1 MLKLFFV
8 FLFTFISAEM
18 LTAQGV
24 TVRAF
29 VNETNATLGS
39 PIYYTVEIQG
49 GTGGDVVPP
58 ASNSDID
65 IQRNSISTSQSM
77 SIVNG
82 QMSQTK
88 SLTFIAVPKKEG
100 KITIP
105 PATVKIGGQ
114 VLTTNSVSLT
124 VSKSGAAQGQTPNG
138 GTISGGSEIFIRPV
152 VDKTKLVVGEGATIT
167 YKLYYKL
174 NVRQYTNEEDIK
186 PEGFWV
192 ERFDVSK
199 LPQVTERYNGSMY
212 HVAVINKIQVFPT
225 RAGKLEISGYKG
237 TCEALVSDVR
247 RQRGFLFDDFFASPG
262 RMQRLSVVAPP
273 VRFDVSELPEPK
285 PSSFSGAVG
294 DYKFSATIDKP
305 EVKVG
310 EAVTLKFNVEGEGNI
325 NLLPTI
331 NLDLPSEFE
340 KYEPKVDVKV
350 NKNTSV
356 VTGYKTTELTI
367 IPRASGK
374 FDLGTVEFSYYNP
387 QKKQYVTLTSPR
399 FELNVEPDPKAA
411 MASVSGTGEKRDI
424 KKFAA
429 DFRYIKTSSSSLRL
443 GTSSPLY
450 RAWWFY
456 LLMLVPIG
464 AVAFFLV
471 LQKREEQMKADAAF
485 ARSVKASPEA
495 KKRLKRAKE
504 LLKQSDQQAFFAE
517 LENALIKFIGNRYNT
532 DDHALRKDEIK
543 ALLLSKQV
551 APELIDKLMRIL
563 EKSEFYR
570 YAPAKETQDDLT
582 LLYEDACQIISE
594 LSKTR

>member
-1 MLKLFFV
+1 MSRIVVAIVSLLFLSQSLLGQDV
-8 FLFTFISAEM
+8 S
-18 LTAQGV
+18 
-24 TVRAF
+24 VRAF
-29 VNETNATLGS
+29 VSESNAVLGS

-49 GTGGDVVPP
+49 GVGGEAIPP
-58 ASNSDID
+58 TSDAIE
-65 IQRNSISTSQSM
+65 IQRNSVSTSQSV

-88 SLTFIAVPKKEG
+88 SITFVAIPKKEG
-100 KITIP
+100 KHVIP

-114 VLTTNSVSLT
+114 TLSTNSVAIT
-124 VSKSGAAQGQTPNG
+124 VSKTATAQSGSANG
-138 GTISGGSEIFIRPV
+138 GGMISGGNEVFIRPI

-167 YKLYYKL
+167 YKLYYKV

-199 LPQVTERYNGSMY
+199 LPQMTERYNGSMY

-225 RAGKLEISGYKG
+225 RAGKLEVAGYKG
-237 TCEALVSDVR
+237 SCEALVSEIR
-247 RQRGFLFDDFFASPG
+247 RNRGFWFDDFFAAPG
-262 RMQRLSVVAPP
+262 RLQKLSVVAPP
-273 VRFDVSELPEPK
+273 VKFEVSELPEPK
-285 PSSFSGAVG
+285 PSGFSGAVG
-294 DYKFSATIDKP
+294 DFKFSATMDKTS
-305 EVKVG
+305 VKAG
-310 EAVTLKFNVEGEGNI
+310 EAVTLKFTIEGEGNV

-331 NLDLPSEFE
+331 NPELPAEFE

-350 NKNTSV
+350 NKNASV
-356 VTGYKTTELTI
+356 VTGWKTTEITV

-387 QKKQYVTLTSPR
+387 QKKQYVTLHSPR
-399 FELNVEPDPKAA
+399 FELNVEPDPKATIA
-411 MASVSGTGEKRDI
+411 IASGSVEKSDI

-429 DFRYIKTSSSSLRL
+429 DFRFIKTNSNSLRL
-443 GTSSPLY
+443 GATPLY

-456 LLMLVPIG
+456 VLTLLPVG

-471 LQKREEQMKADAAF
+471 LQRREEQMKADVAF

-504 LLKQSDQQAFFAE
+504 LLQQNDQQAFFAE
-517 LENALIKFIGNRYNT
+517 IENALVKFIGDRYNA
-532 DDHALRKDEIK
+532 DDHALRKDELK

-551 APELIDKLMRIL
+551 SPDLVDKTMRIL

-570 YAPAKETQDDLT
+570 FAPAKETKDDLNQ
-582 LLYEDACQIISE
+582 LYDDASRIISE

>member
-49 GTGGDVVPP
+49 GTGGEVVPP

-100 KITIP
+100 KVTIP

-124 VSKSGAAQGQTPNG
+124 VSKSGAAQAQTPNG
-138 GTISGGSEIFIRPV
+138 GTVSGGSEIFIRPV

-237 TCEALVSDVR
+237 TCEALISDVK

-273 VRFDVSELPEPK
+273 VRFEVSDLPEPK

-305 EVKVG
+305 EVKAG
-310 EAVTLKFNVEGEGNI
+310 EAVTLKFKVEGEGNI

-331 NLDLPSEFE
+331 NPDLPSEFE

-374 FDLGTVEFSYYNP
+374 FDLGTIEFSYYHP

-399 FELNVEPDPKAA
+399 IELNVEPDPKAA
-411 MASVSGTGEKRDI
+411 MASMSGSAEKRDI
-424 KKFAA
+424 KN
-429 DFRYIKTSSSSLRL
+429 
-443 GTSSPLY
+443 SP
-450 RAWWFY
+450 
-456 LLMLVPIG
+456 PIFDISKP
-464 AVAFFLV
+464 VRVRFV
-471 LQKREEQMKADAAF
+471 WEQVRRSTKRGGF
-485 ARSVKASPEA
+485 T
-495 KKRLKRAKE
+495 
-504 LLKQSDQQAFFAE
+504 F
-517 LENALIKFIGNRYNT
+517 
-532 DDHALRKDEIK
+532 
-543 ALLLSKQV
+543 
-551 APELIDKLMRIL
+551 
-563 EKSEFYR
+563 
-570 YAPAKETQDDLT
+570 
-582 LLYEDACQIISE
+582 
-594 LSKTR
+594 

>member
-1 MLKLFFV
+1 MLKSFFV
-8 FLFTFISAEM
+8 LLFTFLSAKT
-18 LTAQGV
+18 LVAQGV

-29 VNETNATLGS
+29 VNESNATLGN

-65 IQRNSISTSQSM
+65 IQRNSVSTSQSM

-88 SLTFIAVPKKEG
+88 SLTFIAIPKKEG
-100 KITIP
+100 KLTIP

-114 VLTTNSVSLT
+114 TLATNSVT
-124 VSKSGAAQGQTPNG
+124 INVSKSGAGQG
-138 GTISGGSEIFIRPV
+138 GTSSGGAISGGSEIFIRPV

-167 YKLYYKL
+167 YKLYYKI
-174 NVRQYTNEEDIK
+174 NVRQYTSEEDIK

-225 RAGKLEISGYKG
+225 RAGKLEVSGYKG
-237 TCEALVSDVR
+237 TCEALISDVK

-262 RMQRLSVVAPP
+262 RMQKLSVVAPT
-273 VRFDVSELPEPK
+273 VKFDVSDLPEPK

-294 DYKFSATIDKP
+294 DYKFSASIDKTD
-305 EVKVG
+305 VKAG
-310 EAVTLKFNVEGEGNI
+310 EAVTLRFKVEGEGNI

-331 NLDLPSEFE
+331 NPDLPLEFE
-340 KYEPKVDVKV
+340 KYEPKIDAKV

-356 VTGYKTTELTI
+356 VTGYKTTELTV

-374 FDLGTVEFSYYNP
+374 FDLGVVEFSYYHP
-387 QKKQYVTLTSPR
+387 QKKQYVTLASPR
-399 FELNVEPDPKAA
+399 FELNVEPDPKATI
-411 MASVSGTGEKRDI
+411 ASVGGSSEKRDI

-429 DFRYIKTSSSSLRL
+429 DFRYIKTSASSLRL
-443 GTSSPLY
+443 GGGSPLY
-450 RAWWFY
+450 AAWWFY
-456 LLMLVPIG
+456 LLMLAPLG
-464 AVAFFLV
+464 AMAFFFV
-471 LQKREEQMKADAAF
+471 LQKREEQMKADVAF

-495 KKRLKRAKE
+495 KKRLKRAKD
-504 LLKQSDQQAFFAE
+504 LLKQNDQQAFFAE
-517 LENALIKFIGNRYNT
+517 LENALIKFVGARYNT
-532 DDHALRKDEIK
+532 DDHALRKDELK
-543 ALLLSKQV
+543 ALLVSKQV
-551 APELIDKLMRIL
+551 SPDLIEKLMRIL

-570 YAPAKETQDDLT
+570 YAPAKETQDDLNAI
-582 LLYEDACQIISE
+582 YDDATQIISE
-594 LSKTR
+594 LSKKR